1 LLSKMKNGEK
11 QLAKIYYQDR
21 EVKNID
27 ILFEDLD
34 YKISIVKLVN
44 IKGDDPVTGLQ
55 YERIENESS
64 VITDWYV
71 KDHLD
76 KVKINHI
83 DSGVMINWVCGMT
96 DDIKRSLFIPM
107 TIICHITTNDPIHDD
122 DGDEKPK
129 EVIDK

>member
-1 LLSKMKNGEK
+1 
-11 QLAKIYYQDR
+11 
-21 EVKNID
+21 
-27 ILFEDLD
+27 
-34 YKISIVKLVN
+34 
-44 IKGDDPVTGLQ
+44 LQ
-55 YERIENESS
+55 YERTEDESS

-83 DSGVMINWVCGMT
+83 DSGVMINWHDGTT

-107 TIICHITTNDPIHDD
+107 AIICHITTNDPIHD
-122 DGDEKPK
+122 GDAKPK